1 MKFGPGLTTYQF
13 KRQLDHVKYRLYFKK
28 APYLKTLN
36 LHDRN
41 AAKYM
46 TVAELHQKDIAA
58 EFHRP
63 QMNDLDHA
71 TAFDALNPNLETS
84 FGKNS
89 RIDRRRP
96 ESAIAGWQTTM
107 KQYEDWLSRQEDAQF
122 IRKLPMGMIQDHG
135 DSSFTNRTAGI
146 IMPEKCTENK
156 LVFLQQG
163 GWQIEKHTGVRSEN
177 WLNRFNLV
185 PLFGGSH
192 LWIAKLRFVNYLF
205 YANIGATT
213 ALSLMPLYGLTKL
226 VFGSVASFS
235 SLLPVSG
242 PVFAACLLTSYS
254 INYLLYYLQHKV
266 QIVEAIWWEPETRS
280 VCVEI
285 YNWLKLWNIEGKH
298 YFDQDKPNVIKIPQK
313 FIANFVWTERNKN
326 GTRIRLCTGS
336 GRRRKWSNSI
346 QCNIQRRFKS

>member
-13 KRQLDHVKYRLYFKK
+13 KRQIDHVKYRLYFKK
-28 APYLKTLN
+28 APYLKTLS
-36 LHDRN
+36 LHRPD
-41 AAKYM
+41 AVKYL
-46 TVAELHQKDIAA
+46 TVAELHHRDIAS

-63 QMNDLDHA
+63 QMNDLEHT
-71 TAFDALNPNLETS
+71 TAFEALDPTQETS

-96 ESAIAGWQTTM
+96 ESAIAGWKTTM
-107 KQYEDWLSRQEDAQF
+107 QQYEDWLSRQEDAQF

-135 DSSFTNRTAGI
+135 DSSFTNRTSGV

-192 LWIAKLRFVNYLF
+192 LWITKLRFVNYLF
-205 YANIGATT
+205 YANIGVTT
-213 ALSLMPLYGLTKL
+213 ALSLTPLYGLTKL

-235 SLLPVSG
+235 RL
-242 PVFAACLLTSYS
+242 
-254 INYLLYYLQHKV
+254 
-266 QIVEAIWWEPETRS
+266 
-280 VCVEI
+280 
-285 YNWLKLWNIEGKH
+285 
-298 YFDQDKPNVIKIPQK
+298 
-313 FIANFVWTERNKN
+313 FVAD
-326 GTRIRLCTGS
+326 
-336 GRRRKWSNSI
+336 KWSSFCSMFADKLFN
-346 QCNIQRRFKS
+346 